1 MLVEHLSGELKG
13 DDAVAEVAD
22 HPRLLEIIDD
32 RQRTLPHIVVDADR
46 TGATVTGFDAGEP
59 TDSTEVDGDTEHIHR
74 VRGGGWSHRR
84 YQQRRE
90 HVERNAGEVADVV
103 TRMARDLDPV
113 LIALVGEV
121 RAIQFLH
128 EALDHE
134 FGDRLVDI
142 DAGDLDGVSS
152 AVVDQL
158 ADRRAG
164 FQVGILERLRDEGI
178 TDPTEVE
185 RALRDGRVET
195 LLVAGPTTSMHDDA
209 RRERLDA
216 VGAAIT
222 AALTTSA
229 NVVVVPQTAE
239 MDGGVAALAR
249 W

>member
-1 MLVEHLSGELKG
+1 M
-13 DDAVAEVAD
+13 
-22 HPRLLEIIDD
+22 
-32 RQRTLPHIVVDADR
+32 
-46 TGATVTGFDAGEP
+46 
-59 TDSTEVDGDTEHIHR
+59 
-74 VRGGGWSHRR
+74 
-84 YQQRRE
+84 
-90 HVERNAGEVADVV
+90 
-103 TRMARDLDPV
+103 
-113 LIALVGEV
+113 

-158 ADRRAG
+158 ADRRARL
-164 FQVGILERLRDEGI
+164 QVAILERLRDEGGI

-185 RALRDGRVET
+185 RALGDGRVET
-195 LLVAGPTTSMHDDA
+195 LLVAGPTTSMDDDA

-216 VGAAIT
+216 VGAAIS

-239 MDGGVAALAR
+239 MNGGVAALAR